1 MDKETFEKVAK
12 ISEDMKSLQ
21 SIIKTISRNAF
32 LSFVERKGRSY
43 GYEVSL
49 TSTQK
54 DAIKDILSRHE
65 AEIRQEI
72 EDRYNDLKRQIE
84 EL

>member
-12 ISEDMKSLQ
+12 ISEEMKLLQ
-21 SIIKTISRNAF
+21 LVIKNISRNTF
-32 LSFVERKGRSY
+32 LSFVERGF
-43 GYEVSL
+43 GYEVSF

-54 DAIKDILSRHE
+54 DVIKDILSRHE
-65 AEIRQEI
+65 VEIRQEI
-72 EDRYNDLKRQIE
+72 EDRYNNLKKQIE

>member
-12 ISEDMKSLQ
+12 ISEDMKSLWLVIKKIQ
-21 SIIKTISRNAF
+21 SSAT
-32 LSFVERKGRSY
+32 LSFVSER
-43 GYEVSL
+43 GYEVPV

-54 DAIKDILSRHE
+54 DTIKDILSKHE
-65 AEIRQEI
+65 VEIRKEI
-72 EDRYNDLKRQIE
+72 DDRYNNLKKQIE

>member
-12 ISEDMKSLQ
+12 ISEDMKSLWLVIKKIQ
-21 SIIKTISRNAF
+21 SSAT
-32 LSFVERKGRSY
+32 LSFVSER
-43 GYEVSL
+43 GYEVPL
-49 TSTQK
+49 ASTQK

-65 AEIRQEI
+65 TEIRKEI
-72 EDRYNDLKRQIE
+72 DDRYNDLKKQVE